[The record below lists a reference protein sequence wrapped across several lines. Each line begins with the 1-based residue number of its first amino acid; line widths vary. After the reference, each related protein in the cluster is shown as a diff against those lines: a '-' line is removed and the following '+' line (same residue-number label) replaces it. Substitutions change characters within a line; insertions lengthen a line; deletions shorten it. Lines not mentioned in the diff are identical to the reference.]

1 MLNAEILRDAEQRR
15 FAWRCRRGLLELDI
29 VLQAFISQQF
39 NTLTLAELQAF
50 DAMLA
55 LPDNEFWDLINA
67 SKNLKKNQIMP
78 FEVAVVLLEK
88 LRLARP
94 NESGIIKSAQQ
105 NTQREA

>member
-29 VLQAFISQQF
+29 VLQAFVSQQF

-67 SKNLKKNQIMP
+67 SKNLKKNQVTP
-78 FEVAVVLLEK
+78 FEEAENLLEK
-88 LRLARP
+88 LRLIRP
-94 NESGIIKSAQQ
+94 NRIDSTKSAQQ
-105 NTQREA
+105 NMQGEA

>member
-29 VLQAFISQQF
+29 VLQAFVSQQF
-39 NTLTLAELQAF
+39 DTLTLAELQAF

-67 SKNLKKNQIMP
+67 SKNLKKNQITP
-78 FEVAVVLLEK
+78 FEVAVGLLEK
-88 LRLARP
+88 LRLTRPDEADIAKLAR
-94 NESGIIKSAQQ
+94 Q
-105 NTQREA
+105 NTQGEA